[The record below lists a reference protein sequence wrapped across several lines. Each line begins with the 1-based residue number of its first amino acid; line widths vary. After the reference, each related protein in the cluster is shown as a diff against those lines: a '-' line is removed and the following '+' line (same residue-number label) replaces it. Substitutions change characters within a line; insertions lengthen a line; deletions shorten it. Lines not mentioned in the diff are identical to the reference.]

1 MTEITARLLLF
12 MITAAQSGRGGRG
25 GAFKNAREM
34 GLELGLLIKEQ
45 ALSLS
50 QIPQNITYVF
60 GLHK

>member
-1 MTEITARLLLF
+1 

-25 GAFKNAREM
+25 GAEM

>member
-1 MTEITARLLLF
+1 
-12 MITAAQSGRGGRG
+12 MITAAQSGGGGGG
-25 GAFKNAREM
+25 GAFWNAREM
-34 GLELGLLIKEQ
+34 GLGLLIKEQ

>member
-1 MTEITARLLLF
+1 

-60 GLHK
+60 CLHK

>member
-12 MITAAQSGRGGRG
+12 MITAAQSGRGGGRG
-25 GAFKNAREM
+25 GAEM

>member
-1 MTEITARLLLF
+1 
-12 MITAAQSGRGGRG
+12 MITAAQSGRGGGGRG
-25 GAFKNAREM
+25 GAE
-34 GLELGLLIKEQ
+34 GGVELGLLIKEQ

>member
-1 MTEITARLLLF
+1 
-12 MITAAQSGRGGRG
+12 MITAAQSGRGGGGRG
-25 GAFKNAREM
+25 GAEM

>member
-25 GAFKNAREM
+25 GAEM